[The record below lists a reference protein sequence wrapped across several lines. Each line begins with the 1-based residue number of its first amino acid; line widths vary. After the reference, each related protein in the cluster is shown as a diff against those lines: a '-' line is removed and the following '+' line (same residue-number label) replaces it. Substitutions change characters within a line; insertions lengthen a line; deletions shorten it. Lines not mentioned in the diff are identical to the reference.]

1 MKVTHILAAVTLSG
15 LSAMSHADCVNSID
29 EQYLARK
36 MSFGSE
42 AQGAETVLNCKK
54 PINAYDKV
62 VCSNPKLKRLDAVS
76 VQSVVADVAN
86 QQKWDIDEDQ
96 TKSLAKKEY
105 QFRYKKAGKT
115 PESICKFLLKELKET
130 RGGQIINFN
139 KCEVFPESA

>member
-29 EQYLARK
+29 EQYQLQNVLVL
-36 MSFGSE
+36 E
-42 AQGAETVLNCKK
+42 AQGAETVLTVK

-105 QFRYKKAGKT
+105 QFRYKKAGK
-115 PESICKFLLKELKET
+115 
-130 RGGQIINFN
+130 N
-139 KCEVFPESA
+139 SAVL

>member
-1 MKVTHILAAVTLSG
+1 MKVAHILAAVTLSG
-15 LSAMSHADCVNSID
+15 LSAISHADCVNSIN

-36 MSFGSE
+36 MFFGSE

-86 QQKWDIDEDQ
+86 QQNGTLMKI
-96 TKSLAKKEY
+96 KPNHLLRRYIKFAIKKQEKL
-105 QFRYKKAGKT
+105 RK
-115 PESICKFLLKELKET
+115 
-130 RGGQIINFN
+130 
-139 KCEVFPESA
+139 VFASSC